1 MTKEYPWGK
10 GTPKYT
16 RDSTDNDSDK
26 SFTVPTG
33 KVWELKFVEAVIGTS
48 ATVGNRAVQL
58 SISNGTAYV
67 HMAAPSGSVAASNS
81 GAFLWTTDIALVG
94 NATQRYK
101 ITDTNI
107 ATVGLTDYIPT
118 MILPAGY
125 IINVK
130 DKAAVDAAADDM
142 TVVLHYVEYDA

>member
-1 MTKEYPWGK
+1 MSKDYPWGN
-10 GTPKYT
+10 GTPTYT
-16 RDSTDNDSDK
+16 LDATANDSDK

-33 KVWELKFVEAVIGTS
+33 KRWLLEYVEAVIATS

-58 SISNGTAYV
+58 AVSNGAAYV

-94 NATQRYK
+94 NTTQRYK

-107 ATVGLTDYIPT
+107 ATAGLTDYIPT

-125 IINVK
+125 VVRVW
-130 DKAAVDAAADDM
+130 DKAAVDAAVDDL